1 MGESTLINRSFDRS
15 SQPEAKSK
23 PAGRVRVS
31 IDWVLVGV
39 VIGLTLF
46 GLLMVFSAGPKYA
59 REIDRPTDYFVNRQL
74 IWAVLGLVAMA
85 VLSRFPYRYFKYLTV
100 PIMAGTI
107 ILLVLVALLRDTTL
121 GSNRSIFSGSG
132 RPSELAKL
140 VIIIYVSV
148 WLTSKKSVLNDIT
161 LGLFPLMLILGITG
175 GLILIQPDLSAA
187 ITVVILGGI
196 LFFLAGGEW
205 RQIALT
211 LVVAAIV
218 GWIIVNIYPTG
229 LDRIRFYLAGLQD
242 LGQASYHVQRSLEA
256 IIYGGF
262 FGVGI
267 GHSSTKFT
275 GLPVAPTDSIF
286 AVIAEETG
294 ILGSALVICAFLVLL
309 WRGIEIAQRSKDLL
323 GSLLACGITIW
334 IVLEAILNIAVMV
347 NLLPHAGNALPFIS
361 YGGSSLFVTLASV
374 GILLNVAHT
383 AGEEQLS
390 SGGGTFGSVVD
401 LRWRDRRGRVS
412 RFGRPPSTWK

>member
-1 MGESTLINRSFDRS
+1 MGESTFVNRQFSRS
-15 SQPEAKSK
+15 TQPGVKAKQ
-23 PAGRVRVS
+23 AGRVRAG

-39 VIGLTLF
+39 TIGMTLF

-59 REIDRPTDYFVNRQL
+59 QEIGKPTDYFLKRQL
-74 IWAVLGLVAMA
+74 VWALFGLVAM
-85 VLSRFPYRYFKYLTV
+85 VILSRFPYRMYMRLTV
-100 PIMAGTI
+100 PIMALTI
-107 ILLVLVALLRDTTL
+107 VMLILVAILKDTTL
-121 GSNRSIFSGSG
+121 GSNRSLFLGSG

-148 WLTSKKSVLNDIT
+148 WLTAKKEVLNDIT

-187 ITVVILGGI
+187 ITIVFLGGI

-211 LVVAAIV
+211 IV
-218 GWIIVNIYPTG
+218 FASVFGWIIVRLYPTG
-229 LDRIRFYLAGLQD
+229 LDRFNHYLDGLKD
-242 LGQASYHVQRSLEA
+242 LTEASYHVQRSLEA
-256 IIYGGF
+256 IIYGGV
-262 FGVGI
+262 FGVGV

-294 ILGSALVICAFLVLL
+294 LLGSALIIIAYLVVL
-309 WRGIEIAQRSKDLL
+309 WRGISIAQRSKDPL
-323 GSLLACGITIW
+323 GSLLASGISIW
-334 IVLEAILNIAVMV
+334 IMLEASLNIAVMV

-361 YGGSSLFVTLASV
+361 YGGSNLFITLSAI
-374 GILLNVAHT
+374 GILLNVAHST
-383 AGEEQLS
+383 GEDNSLQ
-390 SGGGTFGSVVD
+390 GGGTFGSVVD
-401 LRWRDRRGRVS
+401 LRWRDRRGRVP
-412 RFGRPPSTWK
+412 RFGRPSSTRK